1 MATELAWSRLS
12 DKWKNCD
19 EFKQHF
25 WSQKYGEM
33 TREERENAM
42 KQISKPCPDPNAYQK
57 SRSFKFTQPLSSSS
71 THTPSTVVPVS
82 SSSSIGDLAQLV
94 GQFSREEISSFS
106 EKANPYPQR
115 GLARRLSNWLI
126 FSWQWYLTSLKST
139 AFEEKLVFLLLQFFQ
154 LQQYQWLLCR
164 SSHPNRKGKADSC
177 KFPGKEFNLGQ
188 HICTQISCSQSATS
202 QAFTRRGNSI
212 NPDCF
217 GRPPLYIWNNW
228 WHNCG
233 QKEVCQTQWPSTECT
248 PCPKTFLA
256 GVLENVLD
264 ARNHCPQLLRA
275 TMRRMTRS
283 IALAILKRTT
293 SGTSPPKGTRQ
304 QLRPSIIT

>member
-1 MATELAWSRLS
+1 MTLHNWRVSFLEKKYPASQKRLS
-12 DKWKNCD
+12 
-19 EFKQHF
+19 
-25 WSQKYGEM
+25 
-33 TREERENAM
+33 
-42 KQISKPCPDPNAYQK
+42 
-57 SRSFKFTQPLSSSS
+57 
-71 THTPSTVVPVS
+71 
-82 SSSSIGDLAQLV
+82 
-94 GQFSREEISSFS
+94 
-106 EKANPYPQR
+106 PYPQH
-115 GLARRLSNWLI
+115 GLVRRFSNWLI
-126 FSWQWYLTSLKST
+126 FSWQWCLTSLKST
-139 AFEEKLVFLLLQFFQ
+139 AFEEKQVFLFLQFFQ
-154 LQQYQWLLCR
+154 LQQYQWSLCR
-164 SSHPNRKGKADSC
+164 SCHPNRKGKADSC

-233 QKEVCQTQWPSTECT
+233 QKEGCQTQWPSTECT
-248 PCPKTFLA
+248 A

-293 SGTSPPKGTRQ
+293 SGTSPPKGTRK